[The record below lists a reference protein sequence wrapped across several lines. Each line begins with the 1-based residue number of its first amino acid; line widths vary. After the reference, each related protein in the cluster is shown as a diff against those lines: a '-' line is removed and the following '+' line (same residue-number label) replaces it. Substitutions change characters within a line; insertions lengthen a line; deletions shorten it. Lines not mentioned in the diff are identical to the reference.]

1 MKLRIAIQQ
10 KGRLKTD
17 SWQLLARWGLRFT
30 PEARTLIAPCL
41 NADVE
46 VVTLRQ
52 SDIPRYVERGIVD
65 FGIVGNNV
73 LREQLR
79 PVQTVQPLGFGSC
92 NLVIAVPNI
101 SQITTIE
108 QLQGK
113 RIATSYPNSLQHYLD
128 SIALYAKIVQMS
140 GSVEA
145 APELDIAD
153 AICDLTQTGTT
164 LAAHDLTPI
173 VTVYQSE
180 AVLIAPTNLTQ
191 SQQTF
196 IKQYVL

>member
-17 SWQLLARWGLRFT
+17 SWQLLASWGLRFT
-30 PEARTLIAPCL
+30 PEERTLISPCL

-73 LREQLR
+73 LCEQLR
-79 PVQTVQPLGFGSC
+79 PVQTVQSLGFGSC
-92 NLVIAVPNI
+92 NLVIAVPNT
-101 SQITTIE
+101 SQIMAIE

-113 RIATSYPNSLQHYLD
+113 RIATSYPNSLQQYLD
-128 SIALYAKIVQMS
+128 AIGLYAKIVQMS

-145 APELDIAD
+145 APELNIAD

-164 LAAHDLTPI
+164 LAAHDLKLI

-191 SQQTF
+191 PQQTF

>member
-10 KGRLKTD
+10 KGRLKTA
-17 SWQLLARWGLRFT
+17 SWQLLASWGLCFKPAERS
-30 PEARTLIAPCL
+30 LISPCL
-41 NADVE
+41 NAAVE

-73 LREQLR
+73 LCEQLR
-79 PVQTVQPLGFGSC
+79 LVQTIQPLGFGSC
-92 NLVIAVPNI
+92 NLVIAAPKD
-101 SQITTIE
+101 SQITAIE

-113 RIATSYPNSLQHYLD
+113 RIATSYPNSLQQYLD
-128 SIALYAKIVQMS
+128 SIGLYAKIVQMS

-145 APELDIAD
+145 APELKIAD

-164 LAAHDLTPI
+164 LAAHGLESI

-180 AVLIAPTNLTQ
+180 AVLIAPANLTQ
-191 SQQTF
+191 PQQAF
-196 IKQYVL
+196 IKQYLL